1 MKNLGQAEVP
11 VFPSMVEIQLWP
23 FFKLRVFFLFFG
35 GDFPQLGCSWGYLK
49 KKNIWKLTF
58 FGGIGRWSSCNF
70 LFGGKNRP
78 VLVGVFL
85 LKAEL
90 QKGNSSEPTTPVV
103 SGAMNVTF
111 REGIYGPID
120 SADVRCW
127 GLMEVKFFFLF
138 GLGVGRFFGVFFS
151 HGKFRGVW

>member
-1 MKNLGQAEVP
+1 M
-11 VFPSMVEIQLWP
+11 
-23 FFKLRVFFLFFG
+23 
-35 GDFPQLGCSWGYLK
+35 
-49 KKNIWKLTF
+49 
-58 FGGIGRWSSCNF
+58 
-70 LFGGKNRP
+70 FGGKNRP

-90 QKGNSSEPTTPVV
+90 QKGNSSEPTPPVV

-151 HGKFRGVW
+151 HGKFRGV